1 MFGNTAFL
9 TSRGHCLCMFGNTA
23 FLTSRV
29 EMSVYVW

>member
-9 TSRGHCLCMFGNTA
+9 TSRVECLCMFGNTA